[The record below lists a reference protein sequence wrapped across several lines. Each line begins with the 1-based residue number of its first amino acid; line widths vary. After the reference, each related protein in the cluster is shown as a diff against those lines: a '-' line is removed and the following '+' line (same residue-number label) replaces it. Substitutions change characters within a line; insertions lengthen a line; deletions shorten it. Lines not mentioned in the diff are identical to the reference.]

1 LIELSRYVLQVLRKD
16 EEFILY
22 RGRSQDGPIPLASV
36 ADSGRGASS
45 DLGRDSVSQSGHDS
59 ASAGLSRILLV
70 APALEYSRAESLK
83 LLEHAISFKEELD
96 PTWAVRP
103 IAITRHW
110 NRLVLVMEDPGGVP
124 LDQLLGQPLDIELS
138 LHLAISLS
146 NGIGHL
152 HQRGIVHKDI
162 KPPHILVNRDTR
174 QCWLRGFGVASRLK
188 RERQTPEPPE
198 FIEGT
203 LAYMAPEQTGRMN
216 RSIDSRSDLY
226 SFGVTLYEMVAGNLP
241 FSASDPM
248 EWVHCHIAKR
258 PIPPGERLSSVPAP
272 LSAIIMKL
280 LAKTAEER
288 YQTAA
293 GVEHDLR
300 RCLEFLEGS
309 GSRDPFSRS
318 PDRTRHNAPTLQHS
332 DTPAAGIEDENDD
345 YKDAGQISEFPLG
358 QHDTPDRLLIP
369 EKLHG
374 RAHEIDTL
382 LASFARVAASGKP
395 ELVLVSGY
403 SGIGKSSVVNE
414 LHRVLVQPRGLFAS
428 GKFDQYKRDIP
439 YATLAQALQSLVR
452 PLLGK
457 SEAELLNWR
466 DAFQEALGP
475 NGQLIVDLVPELKL
489 IIGEQPPL
497 PDLPPQDAQGRFQ
510 LVFQRFIAVFA
521 RPEHPVVLFLDDLQW
536 LDPATLD
543 LIEDLLTSDLVRQ
556 SSSDPAEQK
565 LRRTWRPDVRHLML
579 IGAYRDNEVSSSH
592 PLMRK
597 LETIR
602 DSGAVVRE
610 IILAPLTE
618 GDLRQLISDSLRCES
633 GSTASLAQLVHEKTG
648 GNPFF
653 AIQFISALAE
663 EGLLIFDHSAMQWSW
678 DLARINAK
686 GYTDNVV
693 DLMVEKLNRLAAK
706 TQKALELFACIG
718 NSADDVLLET
728 AYEGLGRDLH
738 GDLWEAVQA
747 GLVFRSEG
755 GYHFFHDRVQEA
767 AYSQIPEVAR
777 SRAHLQIG
785 RLLAARTEAA
795 EIESRV
801 FEMVNQFNRGSQLIT
816 SPDERRQVAKL
827 NLIAGNRAR
836 LSTAYA
842 SAIEY
847 LTTGRALLTEED
859 WKDNYELL
867 FGVEFRLAECEL
879 LTARLAA
886 AERRLSML
894 AGRTERIE
902 DVAAVARLRLT
913 LYTTLDQTDRGVE
926 MCLEYLRRGGTD
938 WPPHPTSDQAQSEYN
953 RIWQRLGHRSIE
965 SILDLPLM
973 TDPDALAE
981 LDVLTEIVT
990 PAEFTDE
997 NLLLLVICRMV
1008 NLSLEHGNSDG
1019 SCFAYVYLGMIAG
1032 ERFGNY
1038 AVGVRFGQLG
1048 YDLVEKRG
1056 LRRFQART
1064 YLSLAD
1070 LVIPWTKHVRTA
1082 RDLIRRA
1089 FENADLIGDLTF
1101 AAYSCFSLNANL
1113 LATGDSL
1120 VETHREAEISLEF
1133 AQRTRF
1139 GLVIDTVT
1147 AQFYLIRTLR
1157 GLTAKFGC
1165 FNDARFDELDFERH
1179 LSDDRSL
1186 AFAECRY
1193 WIRKLQARFF
1203 SADYSTAIEAS
1214 ANAQKLLWTSRFT
1227 LFEGAEYDFY
1237 SALSYTAIW
1246 DSTPANERQRHLKEV
1261 TAHYRQLEVLAAN
1274 CPENFETRVALVG
1287 AEIARIEGRD
1297 LDAMRLYEQAIRCAR
1312 KNDFIQIEGVANEV
1326 AARFYLARGF
1336 ERIAYAYLSEARHCY
1351 LRWAAAGKV
1360 RQLDQ
1365 LYPQLR
1371 EEEPA
1376 AVPGGSIGASVE
1388 QLDLATVIKVS
1399 QTVSGETVLEKLID
1413 TLMRMA
1419 IEHAGA
1425 GRGVLILSRG
1435 AEQRIEAEAV
1445 TGGDTIIVRLRDA
1458 PAPNA
1463 SAAAGGDGLMAQ
1475 VEVPES
1481 IVHYV
1486 VRTRE
1491 SVILDDALVQNQF
1504 STDEYIRQE
1513 HARSVLCLPL
1523 IKQTKLTGVLYLENK
1538 LTPHVFTPKRI
1549 AVLKLLA
1556 SQAAT
1561 CLENTR
1567 LYHDLEEREAKIRRL
1582 VDANIIGIF
1591 IWKIR
1596 GEIIEANEA
1605 FLRIVGYSREDL
1617 MSGRLRWTDLTPA
1630 DWRDRD
1636 ERAIAELET
1645 TGRIQPYEKEFFRK
1659 DGVRVP
1665 VLKGSTFYEGS
1676 ENEGVAFV
1684 LDLSELK
1691 RAEEALRRSEAY
1703 LAEAQKL
1710 SNTGSFGWNLS
1721 SGKIYWSQETFRI
1734 FGIDSATEPTLER
1747 VVDRTHPED
1756 RALVQVVIDRVLQ
1769 DRRNFD
1775 LEHRLLMPDGSV
1787 KYLRVVGRLSK
1798 EDEAGDYE
1806 FVGAVTDITERKRA
1820 EEALQ
1825 RAQTELA
1832 HVSRVMTVGQLS
1844 ASIAHEMNQ
1853 PLSAIVT
1860 NANAGIRW
1868 LAGDSP
1874 DLQEANQAIKRI
1886 IRDGQRASAVVGR
1899 MHALFKKAPTTKE
1912 PLDINEVIQEV
1923 LSLSQGEIK
1932 SHGISLRTRLANDL
1946 PMVMGDRIQ
1955 FQQVILNLVLNA
1967 IQAMTET
1974 TEGRREMEVSSEKVL
1989 AKRGGYKPES
1999 QEQTSLADVE
2009 WSHVLITVQDSG
2021 PGLDAELVTRLFE
2034 AFYTT
2039 KPQGL
2044 GIGLTISRS
2053 IIEAHGGKLWA
2064 KTNASPGATFQF
2076 TLPI

>member
-1 LIELSRYVLQVLRKD
+1 MIELSRYILQALRKD

-22 RGRSQDGPIPLASV
+22 RGRSRDDTSQASSA
-36 ADSGRGASS
+36 ADLGYAATS
-45 DLGRDSVSQSGHDS
+45 DLGREAVSPFGNAP
-59 ASAGLSRILLV
+59 ASEGLSRVLLT
-70 APALEYSRAESLK
+70 APVLEYPRPESLK
-83 LLEHAISFKEELD
+83 LLEHAYSFREVLD
-96 PTWAVRP
+96 RAWAARP
-103 IAITRHW
+103 IGIARHW
-110 NRLVLVMEDPGGVP
+110 NRTVLVMEDPGGVP
-124 LDQLLGQPLDIELS
+124 LDQLLGQPLDVELS
-138 LHLAISLS
+138 LSLAINLA

-162 KPPHILVNRDTR
+162 KPAHILVDCDTR

-188 RERQTPEPPE
+188 RERQALEPPE

-226 SFGVTLYEMVAGNLP
+226 SLGVTLYEMVTGSLP
-241 FSASDPM
+241 FTASDPM
-248 EWVHCHIAKR
+248 EWVHCHIAKQ
-258 PIPPGERLSSVPAP
+258 PVPPEERLSSVPAP
-272 LSAIIMKL
+272 VSAVIMKL

-293 GVEHDLR
+293 GVESDLR
-300 RCLEFLEGS
+300 SCLDEYVRSAGATGVQEKKTKFL
-309 GSRDPFSRS
+309 
-318 PDRTRHNAPTLQHS
+318 
-332 DTPAAGIEDENDD
+332 
-345 YKDAGQISEFPLG
+345 LG
-358 QHDTPDRLLIP
+358 QHDTPDRLLVP

-374 RAHEIDTL
+374 RTHEIDTL
-382 LASFARVAASGKP
+382 LASFERVLASGKP
-395 ELVLVSGY
+395 ELMLVTGY

-414 LHRVLVQPRGLFAS
+414 LHRVMVHPRGLFAS

-457 SEAELLNWR
+457 NEAELRNWR
-466 DAFQEALGP
+466 DAFRQALGP

-489 IIGEQPPL
+489 IIGDQPPL
-497 PDLPPQDAQGRFQ
+497 PDLAPQDAQGRFQ
-510 LVFQRFIAVFA
+510 LVFRRFIAVFA
-521 RPEHPVVLFLDDLQW
+521 RPEHPLVLFLDDLQW

-543 LIEDLLTSDLVRQ
+543 LLEDLLLSDFAKQ
-556 SSSDPAEQK
+556 SSSGPAEEK
-565 LRRTWRPDVRHLML
+565 LRRTVRPDVRHLML
-579 IGAYRDNEVSSSH
+579 IGAYRDNEVSSAH

-597 LETIR
+597 LEAIR
-602 DSGAVVRE
+602 ASGAVVRE
-610 IILAPLTE
+610 IVLAPLTE
-618 GDLRQLISDSLRCES
+618 GDLRQLISDSLRCEAEP
-633 GSTASLAQLVHEKTG
+633 TASLAQLVHEKTG

-663 EGLLIFDHSAMQWSW
+663 EGLLTFDHGARQWSW
-678 DLARINAK
+678 DLERIHAK

-693 DLMVEKLNRLAAK
+693 DLMVDKLNRLPAK
-706 TQKALELFACIG
+706 AQKALQLFACIG
-718 NSADDVLLET
+718 NSAEGVLLET
-728 AYEGLGRDLH
+728 AYEGLGKDLH
-738 GDLWEAVQA
+738 DDLWEAVEA

-755 GYHFFHDRVQEA
+755 AYQFLHDRVQEA

-785 RLLAARTEAA
+785 NLLASRTEAA

-801 FEMVNQFNRGSQLIT
+801 FEIVNQLNRGSHLIT
-816 SPDERRQVAKL
+816 LPDERMQVARL
-827 NLIAGNRAR
+827 NLIAGRRAR

-847 LTTGRALLTEED
+847 LKIGRALLTEGA
-859 WKDNYELL
+859 WKDNYELI
-867 FGVEFRLAECEL
+867 FGIEFQLAECEL
-879 LTARLAA
+879 LTANLAA
-886 AERRLSML
+886 AEERLSSL
-894 AGRTERIE
+894 AGRTKRVE
-902 DVAAVARLRLT
+902 DTAAVARLLLT

-938 WPPHPTSDQAQSEYN
+938 WPPHPTLDQAQREYDE
-953 RIWQRLGHRSIE
+953 IWLKLGDRSLE
-965 SILDLPLM
+965 SILELPLM
-973 TDPDALAE
+973 TDPRALAE
-981 LDVLTEIVT
+981 LEVLTEIVT

-1032 ERFGNY
+1032 ERFGDY
-1038 AVGVRFGQLG
+1038 ELGVRFGQLG

-1082 RDLIRRA
+1082 RDLILRTVDI
-1089 FENADLIGDLTF
+1089 ADRIGDLTF
-1101 AAYSCFSLNANL
+1101 AAYSRFSLNANL
-1113 LATGDSL
+1113 LATGDPL
-1120 VETHREAEISLEF
+1120 VETHREAENSFEF

-1139 GLVIDTVT
+1139 GLVIDTIT
-1147 AQFYLIRTLR
+1147 AQLYLIRTLL
-1157 GLTAKFGC
+1157 GLTTKFGC
-1165 FNDARFDELDFERH
+1165 FDDAQFVESRFERH
-1179 LSDDRSL
+1179 LADDPGL

-1193 WIRKLQARFF
+1193 WIRKLQARFL
-1203 SADYSTAIEAS
+1203 SADYASAIEAS
-1214 ANAQKLLWTSRFT
+1214 AKAQRLLWTSRFT
-1227 LFEGAEYDFY
+1227 LFEGAEYEFY
-1237 SALSYTAIW
+1237 SALSHAALW
-1246 DSTPANERQRHLKEV
+1246 DASAPDEARHHLRLV

-1274 CPENFETRVALVG
+1274 CPANFETRVALVG

-1297 LDAMRLYEQAIRCAR
+1297 LDAMRFYEQAIRCAR
-1312 KNDFIQIEGVANEV
+1312 ENDFIQIEGVANEV
-1326 AARFYLARGF
+1326 AARFYLGRGF
-1336 ERIAYAYLSEARHCY
+1336 DRIAYTYLSDARYCYFRWEAT
-1351 LRWAAAGKV
+1351 GKV
-1360 RQLDQ
+1360 RQLDE
-1365 LYPQLR
+1365 LYPQLG
-1371 EEEPA
+1371 EEEPDTRA
-1376 AVPGGSIGASVE
+1376 GGTIGASVE

-1399 QTVSGETVLEKLID
+1399 QTVSGEIVLERLID
-1413 TLMRMA
+1413 TLMRTA

-1425 GRGVLILSRG
+1425 ERGLLIRACAG
-1435 AEQRIEAEAV
+1435 EQRIEAEAV
-1445 TGGDTIIVRLRDA
+1445 TSGDAINVRLHDA
-1458 PAPNA
+1458 F
-1463 SAAAGGDGLMAQ
+1463 MAQ
-1475 VEVPES
+1475 VKVPES

-1486 VRTRE
+1486 VRTQE
-1491 SVILDDALVQNQF
+1491 SVILDDALAQNQF
-1504 STDEYIRQE
+1504 STDEYIWQQ
-1513 HARSVLCLPL
+1513 HPRSVLCLPL
-1523 IKQTKLTGVLYLENK
+1523 IKQTNLTGVLYLENK
-1538 LTPHVFTPKRI
+1538 LAPHVFTPTRI

-1556 SQAAT
+1556 SQAAI

-1617 MSGRLRWTDLTPA
+1617 NSGRLRWTDLTPA
-1630 DWRDRD
+1630 DWRERD
-1636 ERAIAELET
+1636 EQAIAELEA
-1645 TGRIQPYEKEFFRK
+1645 TGSIQPYEKEFFRK

-1676 ENEGVAFV
+1676 KNEGVAFV

-1710 SNTGSFGWNLS
+1710 SSTGSFGWNLS
-1721 SGKIYWSQETFRI
+1721 NGKIYWSHETFRI
-1734 FGIDSATEPTLER
+1734 FGYDSLTEPTLER
-1747 VVDRTHPED
+1747 IVDRTHPED
-1756 RALVQVVIDRVLQ
+1756 RAPVQALIDRVLQ
-1769 DRRNFD
+1769 HRKDFD
-1775 LEHRLLMPDGSV
+1775 FEHRLLMPDGVV
-1787 KYLRVVGRLSK
+1787 KHLRVVGRLSK
-1798 EDEAGDYE
+1798 EDESGNFE

-1820 EEALQ
+1820 DEALQ
-1825 RAQTELA
+1825 KAHAELA

-1868 LAGDSP
+1868 LAGNSP
-1874 DLQEANQAIKRI
+1874 DLEEANQAIRRI

-1912 PLDINEVIQEV
+1912 QLDINEVIQEV

-1932 SHGISLRTRLANDL
+1932 SNRISLQTRLANDL
-1946 PMVMGDRIQ
+1946 PLVMGDRIQ

-1967 IQAMTET
+1967 VQAMSGIS
-1974 TEGRREMEVSSEKVL
+1974 EGPREMQVSSEKVS
-1989 AKRGGYKPES
+1989 AKHSGYKPENQDQS
-1999 QEQTSLADVE
+1999 SLDNVD
-2009 WSHVLITVQDSG
+2009 WSHVLITVRDSG
-2021 PGLDAELVTRLFE
+2021 PGLDTELVNRLFE

-2064 KTNASPGATFQF
+2064 KANTPPGAIFQF

>member
-1 LIELSRYVLQVLRKD
+1 LTKKWILCATGKFPVIELSRYVLQALRKD

-22 RGRSQDGPIPLASV
+22 RGLSRDDSSQAGLGYA
-36 ADSGRGASS
+36 ASS
-45 DLGRDSVSQSGHDS
+45 ELGPDAVSPFARDPE
-59 ASAGLSRILLV
+59 SAGLNRVLLV
-70 APALEYSRAESLK
+70 APVSEYPRPESLK
-83 LLEHAISFKEELD
+83 LLEHAYSFKEELD
-96 PTWAVRP
+96 RAWAARP
-103 IAITRHW
+103 IGIARHW
-110 NRLVLVMEDPGGVP
+110 NRPVLVMEDPGGVP
-124 LDQLLGQPLDIELS
+124 LDQLLGQPLDIELALS
-138 LHLAISLS
+138 LAISLS
-146 NGIGHL
+146 NKIGRL

-162 KPPHILVNRDTR
+162 KPAHILVDRDTR

-188 RERQTPEPPE
+188 RQRQDLEPPE

-226 SFGVTLYEMVAGNLP
+226 SFGVTLYEMLAGSLP
-241 FSASDPM
+241 FSASDPT
-248 EWVHCHIAKR
+248 EWVHCHIAKQ
-258 PIPPGERLSSVPAP
+258 PMPPEERLSSIPAP
-272 LSAIIMKL
+272 VSAIIMKL

-293 GVEHDLR
+293 GVETDLR
-300 RCLEFLEGS
+300 RCLDEYVRVSGVTGVQEKKTPFL
-309 GSRDPFSRS
+309 
-318 PDRTRHNAPTLQHS
+318 
-332 DTPAAGIEDENDD
+332 
-345 YKDAGQISEFPLG
+345 LG
-358 QHDTPDRLLIP
+358 QYDTPDRLLIP
-369 EKLHG
+369 ETLHG
-374 RAHEIDTL
+374 RTNEIDIL
-382 LASFARVAASGKP
+382 LGSFGRVVASGEP
-395 ELVLVSGY
+395 ELVMVSGY
-403 SGIGKSSVVNE
+403 PGIGKSSVVNE
-414 LHRVLVQPRGLFAS
+414 LQRVLVEPRALFAS

-439 YATLAQALQSLVR
+439 YATLAQALQTLVR

-457 SEAELLNWR
+457 NEAELRNWR
-466 DAFQEALGP
+466 NAFQEALGP

-521 RPEHPVVLFLDDLQW
+521 RPEHPLVLFLDDLQW

-543 LIEDLLTSDLVRQ
+543 LLDDLLTSDFAEASGL
-556 SSSDPAEQK
+556 DPAEEK
-565 LRRTWRPDVRHLML
+565 PHRTSRPGVRHLML
-579 IGAYRDNEVSSSH
+579 IGAYRDNEVSSVH

-597 LETIR
+597 LEAIR

-618 GDLRQLISDSLRCES
+618 LDLRQLISDSLRCQPEPTS
-633 GSTASLAQLVHEKTG
+633 SLAQLVHEKTG

-663 EGLLIFDHSAMQWSW
+663 ERLLTFDHSTMQWSW
-678 DLARINAK
+678 DLKCIHAK

-693 DLMVEKLNRLAAK
+693 ELMVEKLNRLPSK
-706 TQKALELFACIG
+706 TQKALQLFACIG
-718 NSADDVLLET
+718 NSAEDVLLE
-728 AYEGLGRDLH
+728 AACEGSGKDLH
-738 GDLWEAVQA
+738 DDLWEAVQA

-755 GYHFFHDRVQEA
+755 GYRFLHDRVQEA

-777 SRAHLQIG
+777 SRVHLQIG
-785 RLLAARTEAA
+785 RLLASRTETT

-801 FEMVNQFNRGSQLIT
+801 FEIVNQLNRGSHLIT
-816 SPDERRQVAKL
+816 SPDEGSQVARL
-827 NLIAGNRAR
+827 NLIAGRRAR

-847 LTTGRALLTEED
+847 LTAGRALLTEDE
-859 WKDNYELL
+859 WSDNYELM
-867 FGVEFRLAECEL
+867 FGVEFQLAECEL
-879 LTARLAA
+879 LTASLGAAEERLSSLAA
-886 AERRLSML
+886 RAKRV
-894 AGRTERIE
+894 E
-902 DVAAVARLRLT
+902 DIAAVARLCLT

-938 WPPHPTSDQAQSEYN
+938 WPPHPTRDQAEREYD
-953 RIWQRLGHRSIE
+953 RTWLKLGERSIE
-965 SILDLPLM
+965 SILELPLM
-973 TDPDALAE
+973 ADPRALAE
-981 LDVLTEIVT
+981 LEVLTEIVT

-1038 AVGVRFGQLG
+1038 EAGVLFGRLG

-1082 RDLIRRA
+1082 RDLILRA
-1089 FENADLIGDLTF
+1089 FDTADRIGDLTF
-1101 AAYSCFSLNANL
+1101 AAYSRFSLNANL

-1120 VETHREAEISLEF
+1120 VETHRAAENSVEF
-1133 AQRTRF
+1133 AQKTRF
-1139 GLVIDTVT
+1139 GLVIDTIT
-1147 AQFYLIRTLR
+1147 AQLYLIRTLR
-1157 GLTAKFGC
+1157 GLTTNFGC
-1165 FNDARFDELDFERH
+1165 FNDAQFVESRFERH
-1179 LSDDRSL
+1179 LADDRGL

-1193 WIRKLQARFF
+1193 WIRKLQARFL
-1203 SADYSTAIEAS
+1203 SADYSSAIEAS
-1214 ANAQKLLWTSRFT
+1214 VNALRLLWTSRFT
-1227 LFEGAEYDFY
+1227 LFEGAEYEFY
-1237 SALSYTAIW
+1237 SALSHAAIW
-1246 DSTPANERQRHLKEV
+1246 DSTAVGERPYHLTAV
-1261 TAHYRQLEVLAAN
+1261 TTHYRQLEVLANN
-1274 CPENFETRVALVG
+1274 CPENFETRLVLVG

-1297 LDAMRLYEQAIRCAR
+1297 LDAMHLYERAIRRAR
-1312 KNDFIQIEGVANEV
+1312 ENDFIQIEGIANEV
-1326 AARFYLARGF
+1326 AARFYLGRGF
-1336 ERIAYAYLSEARHCY
+1336 ERIAYAYLREARYCY
-1351 LRWAAAGKV
+1351 LRWEAAGKV
-1360 RQLDQ
+1360 RQLDE
-1365 LYPQLR
+1365 LYPQLADQESDNR
-1371 EEEPA
+1371 R
-1376 AVPGGSIGASVE
+1376 GGTIGTPVE

-1399 QTVSGETVLEKLID
+1399 QTVSGEIVLEKLID
-1413 TLMRMA
+1413 TLMRTA

-1425 GRGVLILSRG
+1425 DRGLLVLARD
-1435 AEQRIEAEAV
+1435 AEPRIEAEAV
-1445 TGGDTIIVRLRDA
+1445 TGGDTIIVRLRGA
-1458 PAPNA
+1458 TARIRGGVNV
-1463 SAAAGGDGLMAQ
+1463 AGGFVTETKM
-1475 VEVPES
+1475 PES

-1486 VRTRE
+1486 VRTQE
-1491 SVILDDALVQNQF
+1491 SVILDDAVAQNQF
-1504 STDEYIRQE
+1504 STDEYIRQQRP
-1513 HARSVLCLPL
+1513 RSVLCLPL
-1523 IKQTKLTGVLYLENK
+1523 IKQTKLTGVLYLENS
-1538 LTPHVFTPKRI
+1538 LAPHVFTPTRI

-1556 SQAAT
+1556 SQAAI

-1591 IWKIR
+1591 IWKLH

-1617 MSGRLRWTDLTPA
+1617 ISGRLRWTDLTPA
-1630 DWRDRD
+1630 HWRERD
-1636 ERAIAELET
+1636 ERAIAELEV
-1645 TGRIQPYEKEFFRK
+1645 TGSIQPYEKEFFRK
-1659 DGVRVP
+1659 DGARVP
-1665 VLKGSTFYEGS
+1665 VLKGSTFYQGS
-1676 ENEGVAFV
+1676 ENVGVAFV

-1710 SNTGSFGWNLS
+1710 SSTGSFGWNLS
-1721 SGKIYWSQETFRI
+1721 TGKIYWSQETFRI
-1734 FGIDSATEPTLER
+1734 FGYDALIEPTLDR

-1756 RALVQVVIDRVLQ
+1756 RALVQAVIDRALQ
-1769 DRRNFD
+1769 DRRDFD
-1775 LEHRLLMPDGSV
+1775 VEHRLLMPDASV
-1787 KYLRVVGRLSK
+1787 RHLRVVGRLSK
-1798 EDEAGDYE
+1798 EDESDNFE
-1806 FVGAVTDITERKRA
+1806 FVGAVTNITDRKRA

-1825 RAQTELA
+1825 RAQAELA

-1874 DLQEANQAIKRI
+1874 DLEEANQAIRRI

-1912 PLDINEVIQEV
+1912 QLDINEVIQEV

-1932 SHGISLRTRLANDL
+1932 RNHISLWTRLAGDL
-1946 PMVMGDRIQ
+1946 PFVIGDRIQ

-1967 IQAMTET
+1967 IQAMSGTN
-1974 TEGRREMEVSSEKVL
+1974 EGQREMTITSEKVS
-1989 AKRGGYKPES
+1989 AKHSGYKPEN
-1999 QEQTSLADVE
+1999 QEHSSVADVE
-2009 WSHVLITVQDSG
+2009 WSHVLITLQDSG
-2021 PGLDAELVTRLFE
+2021 PGLDTQLGDRLFE

-2064 KTNASPGATFQF
+2064 KANVPAGATFQF